1 MDITHLKETY
11 PKLIR
16 YMTNSGYSS
25 NYIRLV
31 KNVVGFI
38 TDHPDN
44 TWNSYDDICS
54 AYIGERTGW
63 EAIKRKSRINLV
75 ANFDLDN
82 RFPERRVHIKVLT
95 KANKSLCPEFQCLL
109 DCYEQ
114 FCDKKGVGK
123 STKASR
129 LYAGRG
135 FFSRL
140 QEAGYSNLSTVTE
153 NDVLEG
159 LKNKNGVLF
168 SHRYCLYIKD
178 ILECGVNVDEASCI
192 RIQGYIPRIRSGR
205 KNIQYMTEAEAGSV
219 LEVLNSDASG
229 LSFREKAVG
238 SLLLYTG
245 LRRSDIAGLYFS
257 SIDWG
262 SEMINVTQ
270 QKTGIPVRLPLIP
283 AVGNALYDYLTYE
296 RPAADIPYIFV
307 TLRSPFRAIG
317 AKGIERI
324 SNCIFDAAGIR
335 TQKGDRRGTHIFR
348 HRLVAKMLENDVP
361 QPIITEILGH
371 SSPRALDDYLNT
383 DFRHLKE
390 CALSIEDFPVSRE
403 VFGDEEL

>member
-38 TDHPDN
+38 TNHPDN
-44 TWNSYDDICS
+44 TWNSYHDICTD
-54 AYIGERTGW
+54 YIGERTGW
-63 EAIKRKSRINLV
+63 EAIQRKSQINLV

-95 KANKSLCPEFQCLL
+95 KANKSMCPEFQCLL

-140 QEAGYSNLSTVTE
+140 QEAGCSNLSTVTE

-159 LKNKNGVLF
+159 LKNKNSVLF

-178 ILECGVNVDEASCI
+178 ILECGVNIDEASSI

-270 QKTGIPVRLPLIP
+270 QKTGIPVRLPLLP

-324 SNCIFDAAGIR
+324 SNCIFDVAGIR

-383 DFRHLKE
+383 DFHHLKE
-390 CALSIEDFPVSRE
+390 CALSIEYFPVSRE
-403 VFGDEEL
+403 VFEDEEL

>member
-1 MDITHLKETY
+1 MDITHLKEAY

-16 YMTNSGYSS
+16 YMTNLGYSS
-25 NYIRLV
+25 SYIGLV
-31 KNVVGFI
+31 KSAVGFI
-38 TDHPDN
+38 TEHPNN
-44 TWNSYDDICS
+44 TWNSYDDVCTD
-54 AYIGERTGW
+54 YIGERTGW

-82 RFPERRVHIKVLT
+82 RFPERRVHIKVQT

-114 FCDKKGVGK
+114 FCDKEGVGE

-140 QEAGYSNLSTVTE
+140 QEAGCSNLLTVTE

-219 LEVLNSDASG
+219 SEVLTSGASG

-245 LRRSDIAGLYFS
+245 LRRSDIAGLDFL

-270 QKTGIPVRLPLIP
+270 QKTGIPVRLPLLP
-283 AVGNALYDYLTYE
+283 AVGNALYDYLTCE

-317 AKGIERI
+317 ARGIERI
-324 SNCIFDAAGIR
+324 SNRIFDTAGIR

-403 VFGDEEL
+403 VFEDEEL